1 MATVAAQA
9 PGAPPRRHLPSSAR
23 RSCHSRVPKRR
34 SFTECLCCTRGQN
47 GFDSPHFSFV
57 CASALILHCLTRPMQ
72 LLTVNR
78 DGFAPPSS
86 APNVNDW
93 AGTLPEFRAK
103 LLANVRAGSVD
114 AALAEFSTSDAVTS
128 AAFTCTLM
136 RALQN
141 FFQFECPPL
150 SYLDCK
156 LLLHFICQSGTTA
169 GLCVAFQK

>member
-1 MATVAAQA
+1 MLRPDDIFLPLLNAAATHV
-9 PGAPPRRHLPSSAR
+9 
-23 RSCHSRVPKRR
+23 
-34 SFTECLCCTRGQN
+34 FQN
-47 GFDSPHFSFV
+47 GEASRNVFVAHAGKMVRAPHFSFV
-57 CASALILHCLTRPMQ
+57 CASALTLHCLTRPMQ
-72 LLTVNR
+72 LLTVDR
-78 DGFAPPSS
+78 DCFAPPSS

-103 LLANVRAGSVD
+103 LLANVRAGSID
-114 AALAEFSTSDAVTS
+114 AALADFSTSDAVTS

-150 SYLDCK
+150 SYLECK
-156 LLLHFICQSGTTA
+156 LLLHFICQSGTIA

>member
-1 MATVAAQA
+1 M
-9 PGAPPRRHLPSSAR
+9 
-23 RSCHSRVPKRR
+23 K
-34 SFTECLCCTRGQN
+34 
-47 GFDSPHFSFV
+47 
-57 CASALILHCLTRPMQ
+57 

-114 AALAEFSTSDAVTS
+114 AALADFSTSDAVTS

-141 FFQFECPPL
+141 FFQFECPSL

-156 LLLHFICQSGTTA
+156 LLIRFICRSGTRA
-169 GLCVAFQK
+169 ELCVAFPK